1 MRRVLPIR
9 TFHQDTWE
17 WAKTWDI
24 AIHIPQLSGESEL
37 LFQSLFPASALTLP
51 LLCYACFP
59 LSYLSDLYVN
69 DKKKQCPLMMWIF
82 HRNKMW
88 LQGVPSP
95 WPPRLSLAGPTVPGY
110 TEVSRV
116 VLADSMEPVR
126 PHSPPWRSPHLHI
139 PTHVLLNFRG
149 SCFWVFSSYRFAKRL
164 RNSVLKTD
172 SSKLS
177 YSCSWRMKMSS
188 CMVLKRG
195 WTQHEP
201 RFCSPTCSVT
211 LIWRQ
216 EEGHVC

>member
-1 MRRVLPIR
+1 
-9 TFHQDTWE
+9 
-17 WAKTWDI
+17 
-24 AIHIPQLSGESEL
+24 
-37 LFQSLFPASALTLP
+37 
-51 LLCYACFP
+51 
-59 LSYLSDLYVN
+59 
-69 DKKKQCPLMMWIF
+69 
-82 HRNKMW
+82 MW

-116 VLADSMEPVR
+116 GLADSMEPVR

-201 RFCSPTCSVT
+201 RFCSPTCSVNSHLEAGRRACMLNT
-211 LIWRQ
+211 HHCAAVHCTHGTCSEHHWAIYEALQ
-216 EEGHVC
+216 